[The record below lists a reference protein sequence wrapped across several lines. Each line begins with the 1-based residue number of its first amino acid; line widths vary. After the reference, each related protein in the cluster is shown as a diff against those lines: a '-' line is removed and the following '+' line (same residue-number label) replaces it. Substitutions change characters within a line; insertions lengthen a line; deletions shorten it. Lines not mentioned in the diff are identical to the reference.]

1 MTSQYDLIGPR
12 RHAVGR
18 RVENRACRR
27 LYATASADARPHS
40 AALGTLKAPKDIVS
54 PQSACILFTNALA
67 KRSGPSWLGP
77 QLACGGHH
85 IDERGTHLLPPSRFQ
100 SAVGIDPELPIGNSL
115 PRQHN
120 QLLDFR
126 RCGNAR

>member
-1 MTSQYDLIGPR
+1 MLS
-12 RHAVGR
+12 AVGSKTEL
-18 RVENRACRR
+18 VAGCM
-27 LYATASADARPHS
+27 RPPPGAGRHS
-40 AALGTLKAPKDIVS
+40 QALGTLGARKDIVS

-67 KRSGPSWLGP
+67 KRSAPSWLGP

-85 IDERGTHLLPPSRFQ
+85 IDERGTHLLPTSSFQ